1 MRSGWLICGVAAT
14 AACGGSDPGPD
25 APLDAAPF
33 VDAEAP
39 RMNPLDGVG
48 EVELVDD
55 GYQFTE
61 GPQWRDAEGDLV
73 FSDIDGNTIYRYVPG
88 GGAPTPLV
96 APSDRSN
103 GLAVDGAGAL
113 LAAHHASRDVTRR
126 AGAGVAVVV
135 DAYQGLALNSPND
148 LVVAGDGTIYFTDPP
163 YGITEDQRELNFVGV
178 FRIPPGAD
186 QPIAEYMGPVT
197 ERPNGIAID
206 PSGARVLVP
215 DTADGNVY
223 AFPIEADGS
232 LGARSVLADT
242 TGTPDGMAVDAG
254 GNLFVTSAAGVEV
267 FDPDGT
273 RWGVI
278 TVPQQPANCAFGDAD
293 HRTLYITART
303 AVYRVRLAVYD
314 GLPRN

>member
-1 MRSGWLICGVAAT
+1 MRSAWLVCGLT
-14 AACGGSDPGPD
+14 AIGACGGSDPGPD
-25 APLDAAPF
+25 APLDAAPGA
-33 VDAEAP
+33 DAEDPP
-39 RMNPLDGVG
+39 RNPLDGVG

-61 GPQWRDAEGDLV
+61 GPQWRDAEADLV

-88 GGAPTPLV
+88 GGAPTALV

-126 AGAGVAVVV
+126 AGAGVDVVV

-148 LVVAGDGTIYFTDPP
+148 LVVAADGTIYFTDPP
-163 YGITEDQRELNFVGV
+163 YGITDDQRELNFVGV
-178 FRIPPGAD
+178 FRVPPGAD
-186 QPIAEYMGPVT
+186 QPIAEYMGLVT

-223 AFPIEADGS
+223 AFPIEADGG

-242 TGTPDGMAVDAG
+242 TGTPDGMAVDAR
-254 GNLFVTSAAGVEV
+254 GNLFVTSAAGIEV
-267 FDPDGT
+267 FDPAGV

-303 AVYRVRLAVYD
+303 AVYKVRLAVYD